1 MESTKSDTDLAI
13 ETIELLLQRKYDE
26 AENRLVYA
34 QVLQLLKFCLRTYFP
49 FDRTIYEQVKGT
61 PMCSPISGF
70 IAEAILQ
77 RLESLVFQHQGP
89 KYWVR
94 CVDDIV
100 VVIDRD
106 QLLAFKEHLNA
117 VFPAIQSAIEEEKN
131 NQLALSGFPLL
142 RRIINLPAGIMLNA
156 PNMNQRRC
164 PCCVPTI
171 KRRPSITCSPPPR
184 RPTPEPKISVYSPT
198 TCCRN
203 CCASCNGCKCC
214 QQKDDDLYFLGETE
228 LFASRSLIKY
238 LKETL
243 GRSDSECD
251 NAPLQYRLCPVNKR
265 ELEDGTNPNIKTKHH
280 FHVRDHDAKH
290 KSDVVLQTCRGQYL
304 RVLAP
309 NDCAHGCQYYI
320 CTIYEAEE
328 PENEPPCVVCD
339 DDSSD
344 SSSSE
349 EEEVYLA
356 CKCQPPRP
364 CSSRAESLSRRGSSR
379 CRRKSR
385 QRAFRIR
392 TPSRMRIVLSDDSC

>member
-1 MESTKSDTDLAI
+1 
-13 ETIELLLQRKYDE
+13 
-26 AENRLVYA
+26 
-34 QVLQLLKFCLRTYFP
+34 
-49 FDRTIYEQVKGT
+49 
-61 PMCSPISGF
+61 
-70 IAEAILQ
+70 
-77 RLESLVFQHQGP
+77 
-89 KYWVR
+89 
-94 CVDDIV
+94 
-100 VVIDRD
+100 
-106 QLLAFKEHLNA
+106 
-117 VFPAIQSAIEEEKN
+117 
-131 NQLALSGFPLL
+131 
-142 RRIINLPAGIMLNA
+142 
-156 PNMNQRRC
+156 MNQRRC
-164 PCCVPTI
+164 PCCIPTV
-171 KRRPSITCSPPPR
+171 KKRPSITCSSPQR
-184 RPTPEPKISVYSPT
+184 RPTPEPKISVCSPT
-198 TCCRN
+198 TCCRS

-214 QQKDDDLYFLGETE
+214 QQKDDNLYFLGETE

-243 GRSDSECD
+243 GRSDSECI

-265 ELEDGTNPNIKTKHH
+265 DLEDGTNLNIKTKHH
-280 FHVRDHDAKH
+280 FHVRNHDAKH

-309 NDCAHGCQYYI
+309 TDCAHGCQYYI

-328 PENEPPCVVCD
+328 PETEPPCVICD

-364 CSSRAESLSRRGSSR
+364 CRADSLSRRGSSR